1 MRSLRPPPRVT
12 PPKPPAHLFEPREE
26 IAPVRLEKQLEKSA
40 YSYED
45 DVKFQMQQLE
55 EEMRQLLAQE
65 NGTGAPVMPERN
77 ARPAEPLMRPA
88 VAPKRSGVDPF
99 APAINPADWK
109 KNGFPSE
116 FAYMKAMGQLEI
128 SNGPPNVLN
137 AAPKVSAGPAAPSV
151 APPQQ
156 RLRMDVVDTSSAPNR
171 MVDKLQEREREM
183 VSPAR
188 RKGGAIQNLYNDE
201 ENLRRKFA
209 SQHEYSDQLQRQVR
223 FSYGTLF

>member
-1 MRSLRPPPRVT
+1 
-12 PPKPPAHLFEPREE
+12 
-26 IAPVRLEKQLEKSA
+26 
-40 YSYED
+40 
-45 DVKFQMQQLE
+45 MQQLE
-55 EEMRQLLAQE
+55 EEMRQLLAKE
-65 NGTGAPVMPERN
+65 SGMGAPMMPEHS
-77 ARPAEPLMRPA
+77 ARHGEPPMRPT
-88 VAPKRSGVDPF
+88 VAPKKAGVDPF

-128 SNGPPNVLN
+128 SNAPPNALS
-137 AAPKVSAGPAAPSV
+137 AAPKVSSGPAAPFA

-156 RLRMDVVDTSSAPNR
+156 RLRMDEVDIASAPNR
-171 MVDKLQEREREM
+171 MNDKLQEREREM

-223 FSYGTLF
+223 NA